1 MDFKFWDFGCLSK
14 VVVEFFE
21 QKHLCSA
28 ASKRGMYRQ
37 VVQVGRRTSLS
48 VPFVVIPTKEGE
60 YPIEVKAAVKDSM
73 LSDGIKKTLHVV
85 VRQRGHS
92 HLQPHRSCG

>member
-1 MDFKFWDFGCLSK
+1 MDFKFWDLGCLPK

-28 ASKRGMYRQ
+28 ASKRGTYRQ

-48 VPFVVIPTKEGE
+48 VPFIVIPTKEGQ
-60 YPIEVKAAVKDSM
+60 YPIEVKAAVKDFM
-73 LSDGIKKTLHVV
+73 FSDGVKKTLHVV
-85 VRQRGHS
+85 VTQR
-92 HLQPHRSCG
+92 